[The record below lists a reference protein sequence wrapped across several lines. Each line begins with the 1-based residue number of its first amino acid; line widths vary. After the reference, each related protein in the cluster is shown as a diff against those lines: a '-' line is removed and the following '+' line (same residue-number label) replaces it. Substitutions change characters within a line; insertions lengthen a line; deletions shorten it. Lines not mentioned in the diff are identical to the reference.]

1 MILLWQFKTMLKK
14 SDLMTGGKA
23 PHVCDLVQVFMPSKR
38 RLCRWRRFKK
48 NYKRIC
54 ISEVQIN
61 VQVSLNASSQLLT
74 EVFYLPFP
82 YTVLFLTRQPIMKHL

>member
-1 MILLWQFKTMLKK
+1 
-14 SDLMTGGKA
+14 MTGRDASRQEEK
-23 PHVCDLVQVFMPSKR
+23 HHMCVTWFKCSCQVGVFVDGEG
-38 RLCRWRRFKK
+38 LKK

>member
-1 MILLWQFKTMLKK
+1 
-14 SDLMTGGKA
+14 MTGRDASRQEEK
-23 PHVCDLVQVFMPSKR
+23 HHMCVTWFKCSCQVKGVFVDGEG
-38 RLCRWRRFKK
+38 LKK

-82 YTVLFLTRQPIMKHL
+82 YTVLFLTHQPIMKHL